1 MPNLLADSNQTILI
15 ADDEPSIRK
24 ILSTR
29 LSLKGYTVLTAADG
43 QEALDVFNATVPDLL
58 VLDVMM
64 PKLNGYAVCE
74 ALRAESTV
82 PIIMLTALGD
92 VADRINGLNM
102 GADDYMVKPFSPKEL
117 EARINCLLRR
127 VNQPKSDPTP
137 TPGVVEFGCVRIDT
151 NRRQVHKGEN
161 LIRLTEMEFKI
172 LELLSRHLGETVS
185 RHEILQQVWNIGS
198 GTSQGY
204 YDSRVVDVHISRIRA
219 KLENDLATRN
229 SCIRF
234 AVMAIDWEIPRCHPL
249 EPLNSIGVTRQK
261 SRSAAVPASAI

>member
-1 MPNLLADSNQTILI
+1 MPNLLADCNQTILI

-58 VLDVMM
+58 ILDVMM

-92 VADRINGLNM
+92 VADRINGLNI

-127 VNQPKSDPTP
+127 VKQPKSNPTP
-137 TPGVVEFGCVRIDT
+137 TNGVVDVGCVKIDT
-151 NRRQVHKGEN
+151 NKRQVHKAEN
-161 LIRLTEMEFKI
+161 LVRLTEMEFKI
-172 LELLSRHLGETVS
+172 LALLSRHLGETVS
-185 RHEILQQVWNIGS
+185 RREILQQVWNIGS
-198 GTSQGY
+198 DISQGC
-204 YDSRVVDVHISRIRA
+204 YDSRVVDVHVSRIRA
-219 KLENDLATRN
+219 KLENDPSDPEFLHTARSDGYRLGNT
-229 SCIRF
+229 
-234 AVMAIDWEIPRCHPL
+234 ALP
-249 EPLNSIGVTRQK
+249 NSIIK
-261 SRSAAVPASAI
+261 P